1 MAAIRTPSELFASSN
16 IRSMGFVAISSGDP
30 VMRAQR
36 QSLSAL
42 LGGIGLAVVFTASGS
57 AAPSPVGE
65 WMVAKGEAIIRV
77 VDCGGR
83 YWGLVAWEQKPGGTD
98 ARNPDP
104 ALRQRTTLGMPI
116 LLGMSR
122 SNDPATWSG
131 HIYNSQDGRT
141 YEGHINLAGPNT
153 LHVQGCVLGFLC
165 GGENWQRV
173 SGAAAMAAA
182 GKTGGRSAAAASEPP
197 SRVCSEV
204 LRRH

>member
-1 MAAIRTPSELFASSN
+1 MCAR
-16 IRSMGFVAISSGDP
+16 
-30 VMRAQR
+30 R

-42 LGGIGLAVVFTASGS
+42 FGGVGLAVVFSTSGS

-65 WMVAKGEAIIRV
+65 WMVAKGEAIIRL

-98 ARNPDP
+98 AHNPNA
-104 ALRQRTTLGMPI
+104 ALRQRSTLGMPI
-116 LLGMSR
+116 LLGLAR
-122 SNDPATWSG
+122 SNNPATWSG

-141 YEGHINLAGPNT
+141 YEGHVSLVGANT

-173 SGAAAMAAA
+173 RGASAMAAA
-182 GKTGGRSAAAASEPP
+182 GKPGGRSAAIATEAP
-197 SRVCSEV
+197 SRVCSEM